1 MALFTDVKQA
11 LAVFYSEPAKDQEIR
26 TMISGAKA
34 FLQNAGVP
42 SSDLAE
48 DEETDLVKQMV
59 IIYCKQA
66 ANTDPVEMRMNPMLV
81 AMIAQAR
88 AGITVTTEGD
98 GA

>member
-11 LAVFYSEPAKDQEIR
+11 LAVYYSEPAKDQEIKN
-26 TMISGAKA
+26 MISGAKS
-34 FLQNAGVP
+34 FLESAGVP

-66 ANTDPVEMRMNPMLV
+66 INTDPTEMRMNPVLV
-81 AMIAQAR
+81 AMISQAR
-88 AGITVTTEGD
+88 NAPKEN
-98 GA
+98 A